1 LLGVCSAVF
10 LSAFTKLVPCFEVF
24 LVARRAMRHMF
35 PLLLALERPLL
46 DGASCKIEQHGRTGT
61 AFPIWIRIGR
71 ENGILKLILDAVP
84 LLFWRFTHVK
94 SQNIM
99 ACFRRSVLVFSV
111 V

>member
-1 LLGVCSAVF
+1 
-10 LSAFTKLVPCFEVF
+10 
-24 LVARRAMRHMF
+24 MF
-35 PLLLALERPLL
+35 PLLITLERALL
-46 DGASCKIEQHGRTGT
+46 GRAACEIEQHGRART

-84 LLFWRFTHVK
+84 LLFWRFTHVR

-99 ACFRRSVLVFSV
+99 ACFQRSVPVFSV